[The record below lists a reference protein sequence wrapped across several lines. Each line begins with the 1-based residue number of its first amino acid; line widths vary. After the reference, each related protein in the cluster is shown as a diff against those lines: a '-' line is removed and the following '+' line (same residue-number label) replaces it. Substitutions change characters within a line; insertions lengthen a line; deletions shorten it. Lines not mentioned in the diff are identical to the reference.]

1 MARLSATAPGYKSEV
16 EVEEGSLIPQASLK
30 SHKAYLG
37 DLIGG
42 SLMIR
47 EGQIIAE
54 LMLKK
59 PSQADWADAI
69 VNQNILQ
76 KRSDASAKRNASTIK
91 KRLEGLNDEFLTEIA
106 FGSAE
111 LSSQLMFAATLIQ
124 STMLA
129 DFMRNVVLDAKR
141 MFRESIDSS
150 DWVSFWE
157 DRSRLFSEF
166 ALMTASSTY
175 KIEQVAFKV
184 LSDGGYIKST
194 RNKQLQNVYLLP
206 EVKRLLAQ
214 MHRED
219 IVAAMEA

>member
-1 MARLSATAPGYKSEV
+1 M
-16 EVEEGSLIPQASLK
+16 IPQASLK
-30 SHKAYLG
+30 NHKAYLG

-47 EGQIIAE
+47 EGQIVAE
-54 LMLKK
+54 LLLKK
-59 PSQADWADAI
+59 PSQDDWLDAI

-91 KRLEGLNDEFLTEIA
+91 KRLESLSDEFLTQLA

-129 DFMRNVVLDAKR
+129 DFMRDVVLDAKR
-141 MFRESIDSS
+141 MFRDLIDSN
-150 DWVSFWE
+150 DWVAFWE
-157 DRSRLFSEF
+157 DRSRLFPEF
-166 ALMTASSTY
+166 AQMTESSTY
-175 KIEQVAFKV
+175 KIGQVVFKV
-184 LSDGGYIKST
+184 LADAGYIEST
-194 RNKQLQNVYLLP
+194 RNKKLQNVYLLP
-206 EVKRLLAQ
+206 EVKSLLAD

-219 IVAAMEA
+219 IVAAMEV

>member
-1 MARLSATAPGYKSEV
+1 
-16 EVEEGSLIPQASLK
+16 LIPQASLK
-30 SHKAYLG
+30 NHKAYLG

-47 EGQIIAE
+47 EGQIVAE
-54 LMLKK
+54 LLLKK
-59 PSQADWADAI
+59 PSQDEWLDAI

-91 KRLEGLNDEFLTEIA
+91 KRLESLSDEFLTQLA

-129 DFMRNVVLDAKR
+129 DFMRDVVLDAKR
-141 MFRESIDSS
+141 MFRDLIDSN
-150 DWVSFWE
+150 DWVAFWE
-157 DRSRLFSEF
+157 DRSRLFPEF
-166 ALMTASSTY
+166 AQMTESSTY
-175 KIEQVAFKV
+175 KIGQVVFKV
-184 LSDGGYIKST
+184 LADAGYIEST
-194 RNKQLQNVYLLP
+194 RNKKLQNVYLLP
-206 EVKRLLAQ
+206 EVKSLLAD

-219 IVAAMEA
+219 IVAAMEV